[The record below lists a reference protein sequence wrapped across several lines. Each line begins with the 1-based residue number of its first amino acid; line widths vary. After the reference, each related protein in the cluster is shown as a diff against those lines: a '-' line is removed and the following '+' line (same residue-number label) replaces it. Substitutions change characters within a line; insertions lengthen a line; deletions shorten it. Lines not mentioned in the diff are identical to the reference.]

1 MVSVISPTGAEK
13 PDGSEQH
20 SRALYNRN
28 IDRFNA
34 IEVARR
40 ANTGIPFGHAGC
52 IAGFQ
57 DIAGTD
63 VPVVIKDQ
71 LTRGGMT
78 FETVSGGR
86 FVIPRPGLYEIRV
99 KIYATQGSGY
109 DFMGAAYI
117 NSDKIEGTEV
127 FDYKQTASD
136 YKQHA
141 MTTWN
146 CVAGDKIGLGMTSP
160 NKTWGTDGWNG
171 AWLEVEFK
179 ME

>member
-1 MVSVISPTGAEK
+1 MVAILSPTGIEKPEGAEK
-13 PDGSEQH
+13 H
-20 SRALYNRN
+20 SRAMINRN
-28 IDRFNA
+28 YDRAND
-34 IEVARR
+34 IEIARR
-40 ANTGIPFGHAGC
+40 ANSGIPFGHAGC
-52 IAGFQ
+52 VAGFQ
-57 DIAGTD
+57 TIAGSN
-63 VPVVIKDQ
+63 VPVVIDDQ
-71 LTRGGMT
+71 LLRGGMS
-78 FETVSGGR
+78 FESASGGR

-99 KIYATQGSGY
+99 KIYATEGSGY

-127 FDYKQTASD
+127 FDYKQTTSD

-141 MTTWN
+141 MTTWA
-146 CVAGDKIGLGMTSP
+146 CVAGDKIGLGMTTP